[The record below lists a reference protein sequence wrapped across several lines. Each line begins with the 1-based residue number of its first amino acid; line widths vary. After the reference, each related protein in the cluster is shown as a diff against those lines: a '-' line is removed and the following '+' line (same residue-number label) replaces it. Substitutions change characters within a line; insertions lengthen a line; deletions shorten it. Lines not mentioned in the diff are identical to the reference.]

1 MTIGSPG
8 SRPTRNER
16 REDARAKAKQ
26 HREEQLKKDKRNRW
40 LLQGGIAVA
49 IIAVV
54 AVVALTINASVKPVG
69 PGPANMASDGIVLGI
84 GMKAQTTP
92 ALADGAAIVPTVAT
106 PGVVDIRIYQ
116 DYLCPYCGQFDATN
130 SAQIQKLVE
139 SGAATFEVHPIAL
152 LTSRSA
158 GTKYSLRTSN
168 AAACVANYSPDN
180 FWAMNQ
186 ALYAQQ
192 PAEGSAG
199 LDDTA
204 IKGIIATTNA
214 KNIDAINKCIDD
226 GTFEKWAQA
235 ATDRALA
242 GPLPG
247 TKVANVTGTPTVLV
261 NGIQYQGSLTD
272 PAVFNAFVVQ
282 VAAASISTPT
292 PTPTPTATPAS

>member
-16 REDARAKAKQ
+16 RDDARAKAKQ
-26 HREEQLKKDKRNRW
+26 HREDQLKKDKRNRW

-49 IIAVV
+49 VIAVI
-54 AVVALTINASVKPVG
+54 AVVALTIQASVKPAG

-106 PGVVDIRIYQ
+106 AGVIDIRIYQ
-116 DYLCPYCGQFDATN
+116 DYLCPYCKDFDTTN
-130 SAQIQKLVE
+130 STQIQKLVE
-139 SGAATFEVHPIAL
+139 SGAATVEVHPIAL

-158 GTKYSLRTSN
+158 GTKYSLRASN
-168 AAACVANYSPDN
+168 AAACVSNYSPDN

-186 ALYAQQ
+186 ALYVQQ
-192 PAEGSAG
+192 PAESTAG

-204 IKGIIATTNA
+204 IKAIIAATNPT
-214 KNIDAINKCIDD
+214 NVDAINKCIDD
-226 GTFEKWAQA
+226 GTYEKWAQA
-235 ATDRALA
+235 ATDRATS

-247 TKVANVTGTPTVLV
+247 TKVTNVQGTPTVLV

-282 VAAASISTPT
+282 VAAASI
-292 PTPTPTATPAS
+292 PTATPTPSATPAS

>member
-16 REDARAKAKQ
+16 RDDARSKAKQ

-40 LLQGGIAVA
+40 LLQGALAVAVIAV
-49 IIAVV
+49 IAVV
-54 AVVALTINASVKPVG
+54 GLTINASVKPAG

-84 GMKAQTTP
+84 GMVAQTTD
-92 ALADGAAIVPTVAT
+92 ALADGAAVVPSVAK

-116 DYLCPYCGQFDATN
+116 DYLCPYCKDFDTTN

-139 SGAATFEVHPIAL
+139 SGAATVEVHPIAL

-158 GTKYSLRTSN
+158 GSQYSLRAMN
-168 AAACVANYSPDN
+168 AAACVANFSPNN

-186 ALYAQQ
+186 ELYVQQ
-192 PAEGSAG
+192 PAEGTTG
-199 LDDTA
+199 LDNTA
-204 IKGIIATTNA
+204 IKAIIAGTGAANTA
-214 KNIDAINKCIDD
+214 AIDSCID
-226 GTFEKWAQA
+226 GKTFEKWAQS
-235 ATDRALA
+235 ATDRALT

-247 TKVANVTGTPTVLV
+247 TQVKNVQGTPTVLV

-272 PAVFNAFVVQ
+272 PSVFNNFVLQ
-282 VAAASISTPT
+282 VAAASLSTATPT
-292 PTPTPTATPAS
+292 PTPAPTP